1 MKREE
6 RGGGE
11 GELDR
16 GAGGGDGKGEGCG
29 LDRMALDTWTWV
41 LVYSGEA
48 GLSRVKLDLRCVKHV
63 DRASKVNPLR
73 WRCDPLHWTIV

>member
-16 GAGGGDGKGEGCG
+16 GAGGGRGRWEGRRLWSAEE
-29 LDRMALDTWTWV
+29 LDAIVV
-41 LVYSGEA
+41 LA
-48 GLSRVKLDLRCVKHV
+48 QLRE
-63 DRASKVNPLR
+63 SFF
-73 WRCDPLHWTIV
+73 